1 MATIYLQA
9 TINGQV
15 AGTLWQDQQGI
26 AHFAYDPSYHGA
38 PLSIALPLKNQSF
51 HNTELLPYL
60 FGLLP
65 DSERQRSAI
74 AREFGIRPNN
84 AIAMLEHIGLDCP
97 GGVQF
102 FPMPQNG
109 DRSIAD
115 PRPATYKPLSN
126 HQIALRLKSVRDDND
141 ATWLGKNES
150 WSLGGNQGKFALAWH
165 NGSWN
170 SALGSAPTTHIFKY
184 GVAGYKLQALNEYV
198 CMKTAGLLE
207 IPVAQ
212 VFYQLFEDEPAL
224 IVKRF
229 DRATDTRGNV
239 SRLHQED
246 LCQALGKMP
255 YEKYTSD
262 GGPSAA
268 DILAL
273 LASLPYADF
282 NVSSFIRMLFFNVL
296 IGGTD
301 AHAKNYSL
309 LLSGNGALL
318 APMYDVASG
327 LPYELLRRH
336 GKLAMDV
343 GGENRMGRIG
353 SSAIERFIDSCSED
367 LTRIGITKDFCTG
380 LMANYAQRIPVLM
393 EQVFKESSPVAGID
407 ELQDHLLPHVEANC
421 KKTLALL

>member
-1 MATIYLQA
+1 M
-9 TINGQV
+9 
-15 AGTLWQDQQGI
+15 
-26 AHFAYDPSYHGA
+26 
-38 PLSIALPLKNQSF
+38 
-51 HNTELLPYL
+51 
-60 FGLLP
+60 
-65 DSERQRSAI
+65 
-74 AREFGIRPNN
+74 
-84 AIAMLEHIGLDCP
+84 
-97 GGVQF
+97 
-102 FPMPQNG
+102 
-109 DRSIAD
+109 
-115 PRPATYKPLSN
+115 
-126 HQIALRLKSVRDDND
+126 RDDDD

-198 CMKTAGLLE
+198 CMRTAGLLE

-212 VFYQLFEDEPAL
+212 VTYQPFEDEPAL

-229 DRATDTRGNV
+229 DRTTDARENV

-246 LCQALGKMP
+246 LCQALSKMP

-282 NVSSFIRMLFFNVL
+282 NVPSFIRMLFSNVL

-336 GKLAMDV
+336 GKLAMGV

-353 SSAIERFIDSCSED
+353 SGAIERFIDSCSED

-421 KKTLALL
+421 KETLALL

>member
-1 MATIYLQA
+1 
-9 TINGQV
+9 
-15 AGTLWQDQQGI
+15 
-26 AHFAYDPSYHGA
+26 
-38 PLSIALPLKNQSF
+38 
-51 HNTELLPYL
+51 
-60 FGLLP
+60 LLP

-102 FPMPQNG
+102 FPLSQNG
-109 DRSIAD
+109 DRSIAG

-126 HQIALRLKSVRDDND
+126 HQIALRLKSVRDDDD
-141 ATWLGKNES
+141 ATWLEKNES
-150 WSLGGNQGKFALAWH
+150 WSLSGNQGKFALAWH

-198 CMKTAGLLE
+198 CMRTAGLLE

-229 DRATDTRGNV
+229 DRATDARENV
-239 SRLHQED
+239 SRPHQED
-246 LCQALGKMP
+246 LCQALSKMP

-262 GGPSAA
+262 GGPSVA

-282 NVSSFIRMLFFNVL
+282 NVPSFIRMLFFNVL

-336 GKLAMDV
+336 GKLAMGV
-343 GGENRMGRIG
+343 GGENRMSRIG
-353 SSAIERFIDSCSED
+353 SGAIERFIDSCSED
-367 LTRIGITKDFCTG
+367 LTRIGITKDFCTD
-380 LMANYAQRIPVLM
+380 LMADYAQQIPALM
-393 EQVFKESSPVAGID
+393 EQVFRESKSVVGID